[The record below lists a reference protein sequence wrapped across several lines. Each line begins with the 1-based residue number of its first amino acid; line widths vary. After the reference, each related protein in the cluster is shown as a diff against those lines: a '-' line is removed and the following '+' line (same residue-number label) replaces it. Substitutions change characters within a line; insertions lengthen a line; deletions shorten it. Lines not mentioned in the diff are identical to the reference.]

1 MTRIWSRRPGQLIRR
16 QGVAVERY
24 VFMYGSEPWP
34 PGITTLQL
42 YAPVSLELNP
52 ELAELLPR
60 WRAALEGAPVGLVQ
74 DKDLH
79 VTIDMISDAP
89 GGDITAAERTALA
102 DAIRQGLAGTPA
114 YRGRIGGALAYR
126 SGAIL
131 DISPAEPLR
140 QLHLTLRRAIHSVRG
155 PSSTQYRVP
164 KAHASIAY
172 ATGTANSD
180 DYQSRLR
187 QVDPNNA
194 PLRLDE
200 VQLVELHM
208 DHQAGQVWW
217 TTVASF
223 PLAKP
228 TAEAPAPDSPIE

>member
-1 MTRIWSRRPGQLIRR
+1 M
-16 QGVAVERY
+16 
-24 VFMYGSEPWP
+24 FMYGAEPWP
-34 PGITTLQL
+34 EGITTLQL
-42 YAPVSLELNP
+42 YAPVDLTLNP

-60 WRAALEGAPVGLVQ
+60 WRAALDGAPVGLVQ

-79 VTIDMISDAP
+79 VTLDMISDAP
-89 GGDITAAERTALA
+89 GGNITPAERTALA
-102 DAIRQGLAGTPA
+102 DTIRHALVDMPA

-126 SGAIL
+126 SGAVL

-140 QLHLTLRRAIHSVRG
+140 HLHMTLRRAIHEVRG
-155 PSSTQYRVP
+155 PDSTKFQP
-164 KAHASIAY
+164 SKAHVSLAY

-180 DYQSRLR
+180 IYQSKLR
-187 QVDPNNA
+187 KIDPNNA

-200 VQLVELHM
+200 VQLVELNM
-208 DHQAGQVWW
+208 DHDAGQVWW

-228 TAEAPAPDSPIE
+228 AADSLVPGDPTG

>member
-1 MTRIWSRRPGQLIRR
+1 M
-16 QGVAVERY
+16 
-24 VFMYGSEPWP
+24 FMYGAEPWP
-34 PGITTLQL
+34 EGITTLQL
-42 YAPVSLELNP
+42 YAPVDLSANP

-60 WRAALEGAPVGLVQ
+60 WRTALDGAPVGLVQ

-79 VTIDMISDAP
+79 VTLDMISDAP

-102 DAIRQGLAGTPA
+102 EAIREALVNEPA

-131 DISPAEPLR
+131 DISPAEPIR
-140 QLHLTLRRAIHSVRG
+140 KLHLALRRAIHTVRG
-155 PSSTQYRVP
+155 PNSTQYRVP
-164 KAHASIAY
+164 KAHVSIAY

-180 DYQSRLR
+180 DYQSKLR

-200 VQLVELHM
+200 VQLVELNM

-217 TTVASF
+217 TTVACF

-228 TAEAPAPDSPIE
+228 AADASVRCSPVGGIEDER

>member
-1 MTRIWSRRPGQLIRR
+1 M
-16 QGVAVERY
+16 V
-24 VFMYGSEPWP
+24 
-34 PGITTLQL
+34 
-42 YAPVSLELNP
+42 
-52 ELAELLPR
+52 
-60 WRAALEGAPVGLVQ
+60 
-74 DKDLH
+74 
-79 VTIDMISDAP
+79 SDAP

-102 DAIRQGLAGTPA
+102 EAIRHELVSTPA
-114 YRGRIGGALAYR
+114 YRGRISGALAYR

-140 QLHLTLRRAIHSVRG
+140 QLHLVLRRAIHSVRG
-155 PSSTQYRVP
+155 PNSTRYRVP

-172 ATGTANSD
+172 AIGTANSD
-180 DYQSRLR
+180 DYQSKLR

-200 VQLVELHM
+200 VQLVELSM

-223 PLAKP
+223 PLANP
-228 TAEAPAPDSPIE
+228 AAHASAPDSPIE